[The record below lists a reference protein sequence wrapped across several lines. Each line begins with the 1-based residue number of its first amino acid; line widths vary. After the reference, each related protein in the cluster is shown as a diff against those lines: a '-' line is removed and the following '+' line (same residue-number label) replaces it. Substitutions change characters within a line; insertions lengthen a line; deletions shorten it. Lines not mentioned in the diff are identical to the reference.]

1 MIGCCL
7 SNAGEERKRMKE
19 ERKRM
24 KEEQKRVKEEEKRMR
39 EEQKRV
45 NDEIEL
51 QLIQYKRSDWGVIK
65 AVAIG

>member
-7 SNAGEERKRMKE
+7 SNAGEERKRM
-19 ERKRM
+19 RV
-24 KEEQKRVKEEEKRMR
+24 EQKRVKEEKKRMR
-39 EEQKRV
+39 KEQKRV

-51 QLIQYKRSDWGVIK
+51 QLIQYERSDRRVIK